1 VAPRDRPSTVPFQ
14 LERLGLIMEAD
25 PSRQDEA
32 WGVLNPAAVRG
43 PDGELYLF
51 PRLVDERNYSRI
63 GLARVRFGP
72 NGDPVGVERLGV
84 VLEPSAP
91 YELRPSEETGG
102 CEDPRVVYV
111 AALGHYVMTY
121 TAWGDRG
128 PRLAVAVSEDLRTWR
143 RLGLLEFLPAPDPH
157 YGVEFQNYDN
167 KDGIY
172 FPEPVVGPDGEEA
185 LAILHRPVY
194 GDNVPNGIEDPRP
207 SIWLSYCRLA
217 DARHDLRNMV
227 KVSQHHLLMT
237 PTQPWEALRIG
248 AGTPPLLTPHG
259 WLAIYHGVAGN
270 PAPVPRE
277 LQPVEYCA
285 GALVLDRRDPRRIL
299 YRSPEPILR
308 PETSAEV
315 EGLVPNVVFPT
326 GVDPRGDGR
335 VDVYYGMA
343 DLRIG
348 VASLRVPTFL
358 PTVEEHRDRQRI
370 MAAASG

>member
-63 GLARVRFGP
+63 DLARVRFGP

-111 AALGHYVMTY
+111 AALGHYVMSY

-217 DARHDLRNMV
+217 DARHDLRNLV

-358 PTVEEHRDRQRI
+358 PAMEGNREAQPA
-370 MAAASG
+370 MATASG